1 MYFLFTKFE
10 KSSFW
15 ASEAL
20 LSLDWKK
27 IIKSYFLYQGLKAYL
42 VCRLFDI
49 HAASI
54 VTYSF
59 WKIIIVLAYFVVF
72 VCFCIQSFWLN
83 RVSR

>member
-54 VTYSF
+54 ATYSF
-59 WKIIIVLAYFVVF
+59 WKIIIVLKPLQNKKGQKKLGYP
-72 VCFCIQSFWLN
+72 
-83 RVSR
+83 RKK